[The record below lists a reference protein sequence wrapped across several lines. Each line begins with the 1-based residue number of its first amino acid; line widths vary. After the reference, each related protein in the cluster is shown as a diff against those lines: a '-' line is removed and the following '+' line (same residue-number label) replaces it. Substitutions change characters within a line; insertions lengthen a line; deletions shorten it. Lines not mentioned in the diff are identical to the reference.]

1 MTLKKQLL
9 LLLLLLITLSPCV
22 NAQKKEIAQAR
33 TYIKSGK
40 NLDKA
45 EQSMRKLLLDSANV
59 RNIRIYT
66 TLAEIVRKQ
75 YEQVNEK
82 VYLKQP
88 YDTAVFF
95 NTAKKLFDTYY
106 KLDSAL
112 INYGVKPDANER
124 IRERNSE
131 YLNTYRINLY
141 NGGLYWLRKND
152 FKKSKAML
160 DSYLDCH
167 NQPLFSS
174 LNLVE
179 SDSVAPLA
187 ASRNLYCGYRMQN
200 TSVVMRNKEYAL
212 KDTVMLE
219 RTLQYLAETYS
230 LMNDTEGYV
239 STLTEGIER
248 FQRSNYFFTHLI
260 DYYSKASD
268 YEQALKV
275 ADNALAL
282 DSCET
287 LYLYAKSNILL
298 NIGKNDDCIA
308 LCEKIISLNDSMPEA
323 YYNAG
328 VAYINKAFAMEKVR
342 ANNKKRQQIKN
353 NYSMSLK
360 YMEKYRAMRPEDKDR
375 WAAALYNIYLKLN
388 MGKEF
393 EEIDKMLRHS

>member
-1 MTLKKQLL
+1 MTHKKQLL

-95 NTAKKLFDTYY
+95 NTAKKLFDIYY

-112 INYGVKPDANER
+112 INYGVKPDANEK

-152 FKKSKAML
+152 FNKSKAML

-167 NQPLFSS
+167 NQPLFSN
-174 LNLVE
+174 LNLAE
-179 SDSVAPLA
+179 SDSIAPLA

-239 STLTEGIER
+239 STLTEGIEH
-248 FQRSNYFFTHLI
+248 FPRSNYFFTHLI

-275 ADNALAL
+275 ADNAMAL

-298 NIGKNDDCIA
+298 NIGKNDECIA

>member
-1 MTLKKQLL
+1 MTHKKQLL

-66 TLAEIVRKQ
+66 TLAETVRKQ

-112 INYGVKPDANER
+112 INYGVKPDANEK

-152 FKKSKAML
+152 FNKSKAML

-174 LNLVE
+174 LNLAE
-179 SDSVAPLA
+179 SDSIAPLA

-248 FQRSNYFFTHLI
+248 FPRSNYFFTHLI
-260 DYYSKASD
+260 DYYSKASE
-268 YEQALKV
+268 YEEALKV

-298 NIGKNDDCIA
+298 NIGKNDECIA

>member
-1 MTLKKQLL
+1 MTHKKQLL

-174 LNLVE
+174 LNLAE
-179 SDSVAPLA
+179 SDSIAPLA

-248 FQRSNYFFTHLI
+248 FPRSNYFFTHLI

-275 ADNALAL
+275 ADNALSL

-375 WAAALYNIYLKLN
+375 WAAALYNIYLNLN

>member
-66 TLAEIVRKQ
+66 TLAETVRKQ

-112 INYGVKPDANER
+112 INYGVKPDANEK

-152 FKKSKAML
+152 FNKSKAML

-174 LNLVE
+174 LNLAE
-179 SDSVAPLA
+179 SDSIAPLA

-200 TSVVMRNKEYAL
+200 TSVVMRNKDYAL

-239 STLTEGIER
+239 STLTEGIEH
-248 FQRSNYFFTHLI
+248 FPRSNYFFTHLI

-298 NIGKNDDCIA
+298 NIGKNDECIA

>member
-200 TSVVMRNKEYAL
+200 TSVVMRNKDYAL

-248 FQRSNYFFTHLI
+248 FPRSNYFFTHLI

-298 NIGKNDDCIA
+298 NIGKNDECIA

>member
-239 STLTEGIER
+239 STLTEGIEH
-248 FQRSNYFFTHLI
+248 FPRSNYFFTHLI

-298 NIGKNDDCIA
+298 NIGKNDECIA

>member
-1 MTLKKQLL
+1 MTHKKQLL

-174 LNLVE
+174 LNLAE
-179 SDSVAPLA
+179 SDSIAPLA

-248 FQRSNYFFTHLI
+248 FPRSNYFFTHLI
-260 DYYSKASD
+260 DHYSKASD

>member
-174 LNLVE
+174 LNLAE
-179 SDSVAPLA
+179 SDSIAPLA

-230 LMNDTEGYV
+230 LMKDTEGYV
-239 STLTEGIER
+239 STLTEGIEH
-248 FQRSNYFFTHLI
+248 FPRSNYFFTHLI

-298 NIGKNDDCIA
+298 NIGKNDECIV

>member
-1 MTLKKQLL
+1 MTFKKQLIFS
-9 LLLLLLITLSPCV
+9 LLLLITLSPCV

-66 TLAEIVRKQ
+66 TLAEVVRKQ

-88 YDTAVFF
+88 YDTAAFF

-112 INYGVKPDANER
+112 VNYGVKPDANEK

-152 FKKSKAML
+152 FKKSMVML

-174 LNLVE
+174 LNLAE

-200 TSVVMRNKEYAL
+200 TSVVLCNKEYAL

-230 LMNDTEGYV
+230 LMKDNTGYV
-239 STLTEGIER
+239 STLTDGIEQ
-248 FQRSNYFFTHLI
+248 FPRSNYFFTHLI
-260 DYYSKASD
+260 DYYNKVSD
-268 YEQALKV
+268 YEKAIKV

-308 LCEKIISLNDSMPEA
+308 LCEKIISINDSLPEA

-328 VAYINKAFAMEKVR
+328 VAYINKAFSMEKGR
-342 ANNKKRQQIKN
+342 ANNKKRQQVKGF
-353 NYSMSLK
+353 YSKSLK
-360 YMEKYRAMRPEDKDR
+360 YMEKYRAMRPDDKDR

>member
-200 TSVVMRNKEYAL
+200 TSVVMRNKDYAL

-248 FQRSNYFFTHLI
+248 FPRSNYFFTHLI

>member
-239 STLTEGIER
+239 STLTEGIEH
-248 FQRSNYFFTHLI
+248 FPRSNYFFTHLI

>member
-1 MTLKKQLL
+1 MTHKKQLL

-66 TLAEIVRKQ
+66 TLAETVRKQ

-141 NGGLYWLRKND
+141 NAGLYWLRKND
-152 FKKSKAML
+152 FKKSKSML

-174 LNLVE
+174 LNLAE
-179 SDSVAPLA
+179 SDSIAPLA

-230 LMNDTEGYV
+230 LMKDTEGYV
-239 STLTEGIER
+239 STLTEGIEH
-248 FQRSNYFFTHLI
+248 FPRSNYFFTHLI
-260 DYYSKASD
+260 DYYSKVSD
-268 YEQALKV
+268 YEEALKV

>member
-152 FKKSKAML
+152 FKKSMVML

-167 NQPLFSS
+167 NQPLFSN
-174 LNLVE
+174 LNLAE
-179 SDSVAPLA
+179 SDSIAPLA

-212 KDTVMLE
+212 KDTVMQE

-230 LMNDTEGYV
+230 LMKDTEGYV
-239 STLTEGIER
+239 STLTEGIEH
-248 FQRSNYFFTHLI
+248 FPRSNYFFTHLI
-260 DYYSKASD
+260 DYYSKASE

>member
-174 LNLVE
+174 LSLAE
-179 SDSVAPLA
+179 SDSIAPLA

-239 STLTEGIER
+239 STLTEGIEH
-248 FQRSNYFFTHLI
+248 FPRSNYFFTHLI

-298 NIGKNDDCIA
+298 NIGKNDECIA

>member
-174 LNLVE
+174 LNLAE

-200 TSVVMRNKEYAL
+200 TSVVMRNKDYAL

-239 STLTEGIER
+239 STLTEGIEH
-248 FQRSNYFFTHLI
+248 FPRSNYFFTHLI
-260 DYYSKASD
+260 DHYSKVSD

-298 NIGKNDDCIA
+298 NIGKNDECIA

-342 ANNKKRQQIKN
+342 ANNKKRQLIKN

>member
-1 MTLKKQLL
+1 
-9 LLLLLLITLSPCV
+9 V

-66 TLAEIVRKQ
+66 TLAEVVRKQ

-88 YDTAVFF
+88 YDTAAFF

-112 INYGVKPDANER
+112 VNYGVKPDANEK

-152 FKKSKAML
+152 FKKSIVML
-160 DSYLDCH
+160 DSYLYCH

-174 LNLVE
+174 LNLAE

-239 STLTEGIER
+239 GTLTDGIEH
-248 FQRSNYFFTHLI
+248 FPRSNYFFTHLI
-260 DYYSKASD
+260 DYYNKVSD
-268 YEQALKV
+268 YEKAIKV

-308 LCEKIISLNDSMPEA
+308 LCEKIISINDSLPEA

-328 VAYINKAFAMEKVR
+328 VAYINKAFSMEKGRV
-342 ANNKKRQQIKN
+342 NNKKRQQVKGF
-353 NYSMSLK
+353 YSKSLK
-360 YMEKYRAMRPEDKDR
+360 YMEKYRAMRPDDKDR
-375 WAAALYNIYLKLN
+375 WAAALYNIYLNLN

>member
-174 LNLVE
+174 LNLAE

-239 STLTEGIER
+239 STLTEGIEH
-248 FQRSNYFFTHLI
+248 FPRSNYFFTHLI
-260 DYYSKASD
+260 DHYSKASD

>member
-1 MTLKKQLL
+1 MTHKKQLL

-174 LNLVE
+174 LNLAE
-179 SDSVAPLA
+179 SDSIAPLA

-248 FQRSNYFFTHLI
+248 FPRSNYFFTHLI
-260 DYYSKASD
+260 DHYSKASD

-298 NIGKNDDCIA
+298 NIGKNDECIA

>member
-1 MTLKKQLL
+1 MTFKKQLIFS
-9 LLLLLLITLSPCV
+9 LLLLITLSPCV

-66 TLAEIVRKQ
+66 TLAEVVRKQ
-75 YEQVNEK
+75 YEQVTEK

-88 YDTAVFF
+88 YDTAAFF

-112 INYGVKPDANER
+112 TNYGVKPDANER
-124 IRERNSE
+124 IRTRNSE

-152 FKKSKAML
+152 FKKSIVML

-174 LNLVE
+174 LNLAE

-200 TSVVMRNKEYAL
+200 TSVVLRNKEYAL

-230 LMNDTEGYV
+230 LMKDNTGYV
-239 STLTEGIER
+239 STLTDGIEQ
-248 FQRSNYFFTHLI
+248 FPRSNYFFTHLI
-260 DYYSKASD
+260 DYYNKVSD
-268 YEQALKV
+268 YEKAIKV

-308 LCEKIISLNDSMPEA
+308 LCEKIISINDSLPEA

-328 VAYINKAFAMEKVR
+328 VAYINKAFLMEKGRV
-342 ANNKKRQQIKN
+342 NNKKRQQVKGF
-353 NYSMSLK
+353 YSKSLK
-360 YMEKYRAMRPEDKDR
+360 YMEKYRAMRPDDKDR

>member
-1 MTLKKQLL
+1 MTHKKQLL
-9 LLLLLLITLSPCV
+9 LLLLLLIALSPCV

-174 LNLVE
+174 LNLAE
-179 SDSVAPLA
+179 SDSIAPLA

-239 STLTEGIER
+239 STLTEGIEH
-248 FQRSNYFFTHLI
+248 FPRSNYFFTHLI
-260 DYYSKASD
+260 DHYSKASE
-268 YEQALKV
+268 YEEALKV

>member
-1 MTLKKQLL
+1 MTHKKQLL

-59 RNIRIYT
+59 GNIRIYT
-66 TLAEIVRKQ
+66 TLAETVRKQ

-112 INYGVKPDANER
+112 VNYGVKPDANVR

-152 FKKSKAML
+152 FNKSKAML

-174 LNLVE
+174 LNLAE
-179 SDSVAPLA
+179 SDSIAPLA

-239 STLTEGIER
+239 STLTEGIEH
-248 FQRSNYFFTHLI
+248 FPRSNYFFTHLI
-260 DYYSKASD
+260 DYYNKASD

-298 NIGKNDDCIA
+298 NIGKNDECIA

>member
-174 LNLVE
+174 LNLAE
-179 SDSVAPLA
+179 SDSIAPLA

-239 STLTEGIER
+239 STLTEGIEH
-248 FQRSNYFFTHLI
+248 FPRSNYFFTHLI

-298 NIGKNDDCIA
+298 NIGKNDECIA

-342 ANNKKRQQIKN
+342 ANNKIRQQIKN

-393 EEIDKMLRHS
+393 EEIDNMLRHS

>member
-1 MTLKKQLL
+1 MTHKKQLL

-174 LNLVE
+174 LNLAE
-179 SDSVAPLA
+179 SDSIAPLA

-239 STLTEGIER
+239 STLTEGIEY
-248 FQRSNYFFTHLI
+248 FPRSNYFFTHLI

-298 NIGKNDDCIA
+298 NIGKNDECIA

>member
-200 TSVVMRNKEYAL
+200 TSVVMRNKDYAL

-248 FQRSNYFFTHLI
+248 FPRSNYFFTHLI
-260 DYYSKASD
+260 DHYSKASD

-298 NIGKNDDCIA
+298 NIGKNDECIA

>member
-66 TLAEIVRKQ
+66 TLAETVRKQ

-174 LNLVE
+174 LNLAE
-179 SDSVAPLA
+179 SDSIAPLA

-248 FQRSNYFFTHLI
+248 FPRSNYFFTHLI
-260 DYYSKASD
+260 DHYSKASD

-298 NIGKNDDCIA
+298 NIGKNDECIA

>member
-160 DSYLDCH
+160 DSYLDCD

-174 LNLVE
+174 LNLAE
-179 SDSVAPLA
+179 SDSIAPLA

-239 STLTEGIER
+239 STLTEGIEH
-248 FQRSNYFFTHLI
+248 FPRSNYFFTHLI

>member
-1 MTLKKQLL
+1 MTHKKQLL

-112 INYGVKPDANER
+112 INYGVKPDTNER

-152 FKKSKAML
+152 FNKSKAML

-167 NQPLFSS
+167 NQPLFSN
-174 LNLVE
+174 LNLAE
-179 SDSVAPLA
+179 SDSIAPLA

-248 FQRSNYFFTHLI
+248 FPRSNYFFTHLI
-260 DYYSKASD
+260 DHYSKASD

-393 EEIDKMLRHS
+393 EEIDNMLRHS

>member
-152 FKKSKAML
+152 FNKSKAML

-174 LNLVE
+174 LNLAE
-179 SDSVAPLA
+179 SDSIAPLA

-248 FQRSNYFFTHLI
+248 FPRSNYFFTHLI
-260 DYYSKASD
+260 DHYSKASE
-268 YEQALKV
+268 YEEALKV

>member
-1 MTLKKQLL
+1 MTHKKQLL

-59 RNIRIYT
+59 GNIRIYT
-66 TLAEIVRKQ
+66 TLAETVRKQ

-112 INYGVKPDANER
+112 VNYGVKPDANER

-152 FKKSKAML
+152 FNKSKAML

-167 NQPLFSS
+167 NQPLFSN
-174 LNLVE
+174 LNLAE
-179 SDSVAPLA
+179 NDSIAPLA

-230 LMNDTEGYV
+230 LMKDTEGYV
-239 STLTEGIER
+239 STLTEGIEH
-248 FQRSNYFFTHLI
+248 FPRSNYFFTHLI
-260 DYYSKASD
+260 DYYNKASE

-298 NIGKNDDCIA
+298 NIGKNDECIA

>member
-200 TSVVMRNKEYAL
+200 TSVVMRNKDYAL

-239 STLTEGIER
+239 STLTEGIEH
-248 FQRSNYFFTHLI
+248 FPRSNYFFTHLI

-298 NIGKNDDCIA
+298 NIGKNDECIA

>member
-174 LNLVE
+174 LNLAE
-179 SDSVAPLA
+179 SDSIAPLA

-248 FQRSNYFFTHLI
+248 FPRSNYFFTHLI
-260 DYYSKASD
+260 DHYSKASD

-298 NIGKNDDCIA
+298 NIGKNDECIA

>member
-167 NQPLFSS
+167 NQPLFSI
-174 LNLVE
+174 LNLAE
-179 SDSVAPLA
+179 SDSIAPLA

-212 KDTVMLE
+212 MDTVMLE

-248 FQRSNYFFTHLI
+248 FPRSNYFFTHLI
-260 DYYSKASD
+260 DYYSKASE